1 MFDDDTLSRLRIV
14 LANSARALNSTV
26 TTAGLT
32 PTEASVLGLIYS
44 RGPLPSSALRELE
57 GLNAT
62 MLSRMVSAL
71 TRRGLVIRRPDPNDQ
86 RAAVL
91 EVTDGGRALAAELRQ
106 ARTRTLAECLERLP
120 ARTATTIVRA
130 LPSLEALAD
139 ELRADPE

>member
-91 EVTDGGRALAAELRQ
+91 EVTDDISTSVRLFVQGHCRPVDRSVKAGPRS
-106 ARTRTLAECLERLP
+106 ARP
-120 ARTATTIVRA
+120 
-130 LPSLEALAD
+130 
-139 ELRADPE
+139 DPEPPDGTRH